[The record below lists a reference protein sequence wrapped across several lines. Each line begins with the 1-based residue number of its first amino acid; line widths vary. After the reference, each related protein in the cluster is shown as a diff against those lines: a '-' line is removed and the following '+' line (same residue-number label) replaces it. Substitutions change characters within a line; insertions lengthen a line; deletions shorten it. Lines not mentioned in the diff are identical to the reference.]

1 MRISIKLKGIRA
13 GPNFA
18 VKFGSTDQTFRAGF
32 TAFQTVTGTNPEYE
46 GPTTVT
52 PSGSAQTLPTAHKY
66 LTDNIIVQEIKR
78 WDVGNTSGGN
88 TVYIGE
94 E

>member
-1 MRISIKLKGIRA
+1 MSVRVCVAAARA
-13 GPNFA
+13 VQVA
-18 VKFGSTDQTFRAGF
+18 AG
-32 TAFQTVTGTNPEYE
+32 TPAASVAVTGPVVAAHGEEYT

-66 LTDNIIVQEIKR
+66 LAQDITVREIQR
-78 WDVGNTSGGN
+78 WDVGNSSGGK
-88 TVYIGE
+88 TVFIGE

>member
-1 MRISIKLKGIRA
+1 MSVRVCVAAARA
-13 GPNFA
+13 VQVAAGTPAAA
-18 VKFGSTDQTFRAGF
+18 VA
-32 TAFQTVTGTNPEYE
+32 VTGPVVAAHGEEYA

-66 LTDNIIVQEIKR
+66 LAQDITVREIQR
-78 WDVGNTSGGN
+78 WDVGNPSGGK
-88 TVYIGE
+88 TVFIGE

>member
-1 MRISIKLKGIRA
+1 MSVRVCVAAARA
-13 GPNFA
+13 VQVA
-18 VKFGSTDQTFRAGF
+18 AG
-32 TAFQTVTGTNPEYE
+32 TPAASVAVTGPVVAAHGEEYT

-66 LTDNIIVQEIKR
+66 LAQDITVREIKR
-78 WDVGNTSGGN
+78 WSVGNTSGGK
-88 TVYIGE
+88 TVFIGE

>member
-1 MRISIKLKGIRA
+1 MRVTA
-13 GPNFA
+13 GTPAAA
-18 VKFGSTDQTFRAGF
+18 VA
-32 TAFQTVTGTNPEYE
+32 VTGPVVAAHGAEYT

-78 WDVGNTSGGN
+78 WDVGNASGGN

-94 E
+94 DA

>member
-1 MRISIKLKGIRA
+1 MSVRVCVAAARA
-13 GPNFA
+13 VQVAASTPAASVAVIGPVVA
-18 VKFGSTDQTFRAGF
+18 AHGE
-32 TAFQTVTGTNPEYE
+32 EYT

-52 PSGSAQTLPTAHKY
+52 PSGSVQTLPTAHKY

-94 E
+94 DA

>member
-1 MRISIKLKGIRA
+1 MSVRVCVAEARA
-13 GPNFA
+13 
-18 VKFGSTDQTFRAGF
+18 VRVTAG
-32 TAFQTVTGTNPEYE
+32 TPAASVSVTGPVVAAHGEEYT

-52 PSGSAQTLPTAHKY
+52 PSGSVQTLPTAHKY
-66 LTDNIIVQEIKR
+66 LTDNIIVKEIKR

-94 E
+94 DA

>member
-1 MRISIKLKGIRA
+1 MSVRVCVAEARA
-13 GPNFA
+13 
-18 VKFGSTDQTFRAGF
+18 VRVTAG
-32 TAFQTVTGTNPEYE
+32 TPAASVSVTGPVVAAHGEEYT

-52 PSGSAQTLPTAHKY
+52 PSGSVQTLPTAHKY
-66 LTDNIIVQEIKR
+66 LAQDITVREIQR

-88 TVYIGE
+88 TVFIGE

>member
-1 MRISIKLKGIRA
+1 MSVRVCVAAARA
-13 GPNFA
+13 VQVAAATPA
-18 VKFGSTDQTFRAGF
+18 ASVA
-32 TAFQTVTGTNPEYE
+32 VTGPVVAAHGEEYT

-66 LTDNIIVQEIKR
+66 LAQDITLREIQR
-78 WDVGNTSGGN
+78 WDVGNPSGGK
-88 TVYIGE
+88 TVFIVE

>member
-1 MRISIKLKGIRA
+1 MSVRVCVAAARA
-13 GPNFA
+13 VQVA
-18 VKFGSTDQTFRAGF
+18 ASTPA
-32 TAFQTVTGTNPEYE
+32 ASVAVTGPVVAAHGEEYT

-66 LTDNIIVQEIKR
+66 LAQDITVREIQR
-78 WDVGNTSGGN
+78 WNVGNPSGGK
-88 TVYIGE
+88 TVFIGE

>member
-1 MRISIKLKGIRA
+1 MSVRVCVAAARA
-13 GPNFA
+13 VQVA
-18 VKFGSTDQTFRAGF
+18 AG
-32 TAFQTVTGTNPEYE
+32 TPAASVAVTGPVVAAHGEEYT

-66 LTDNIIVQEIKR
+66 LAQDITVREIQR
-78 WDVGNTSGGN
+78 WDVGNTSGGT
-88 TVYIGE
+88 TVFIGE

>member
-1 MRISIKLKGIRA
+1 MSVRVCVAAARA
-13 GPNFA
+13 VQVAAGTPAAA
-18 VKFGSTDQTFRAGF
+18 VA
-32 TAFQTVTGTNPEYE
+32 VTGPVVAAHGEEYT

-66 LTDNIIVQEIKR
+66 LAQDITVREIQR
-78 WDVGNTSGGN
+78 WDVGNSSGGT
-88 TVYIGE
+88 TVFIGE

>member
-1 MRISIKLKGIRA
+1 MSVRVCVAAARA
-13 GPNFA
+13 VQVATSTPAAA
-18 VKFGSTDQTFRAGF
+18 VA
-32 TAFQTVTGTNPEYE
+32 VTGPVVAAHGAEYT

-66 LTDNIIVQEIKR
+66 LTDNIIVREIQR
-78 WDVGNTSGGN
+78 WDVGNPSGGK
-88 TVYIGE
+88 TVFIGE

>member
-1 MRISIKLKGIRA
+1 MSVRVYVAAARA
-13 GPNFA
+13 VQVA
-18 VKFGSTDQTFRAGF
+18 AG
-32 TAFQTVTGTNPEYE
+32 TPAASVAVTGPVVAAHGEEYT

-66 LTDNIIVQEIKR
+66 LAQDITVREIQR
-78 WDVGNTSGGN
+78 WDVGNPSGGK
-88 TVYIGE
+88 TVFIGE

>member
-1 MRISIKLKGIRA
+1 MSVRVCVAAALAVQVAA
-13 GPNFA
+13 GTPA
-18 VKFGSTDQTFRAGF
+18 ASVA
-32 TAFQTVTGTNPEYE
+32 VTGPVVAAHGEEYT

-66 LTDNIIVQEIKR
+66 LAQDITVREIKR
-78 WDVGNTSGGN
+78 WSVGNTSGGT

-94 E
+94 DA

>member
-1 MRISIKLKGIRA
+1 MSVRVCVAEARA
-13 GPNFA
+13 VQVA
-18 VKFGSTDQTFRAGF
+18 ASTPA
-32 TAFQTVTGTNPEYE
+32 ASVAVTGPVVAAHGEEYT

-66 LTDNIIVQEIKR
+66 LAQDITVREIQR
-78 WDVGNTSGGN
+78 WDVGNASGGN
-88 TVYIGE
+88 TVFIGE

>member
-1 MRISIKLKGIRA
+1 MSVRVCVAAARAVQVAAGIPSA
-13 GPNFA
+13 A
-18 VKFGSTDQTFRAGF
+18 VA
-32 TAFQTVTGTNPEYE
+32 VTGPVVAAHGEEYT

-66 LTDNIIVQEIKR
+66 LAQDITVREIQR
-78 WDVGNTSGGN
+78 WDVGNSSGGK
-88 TVYIGE
+88 TVFIGE